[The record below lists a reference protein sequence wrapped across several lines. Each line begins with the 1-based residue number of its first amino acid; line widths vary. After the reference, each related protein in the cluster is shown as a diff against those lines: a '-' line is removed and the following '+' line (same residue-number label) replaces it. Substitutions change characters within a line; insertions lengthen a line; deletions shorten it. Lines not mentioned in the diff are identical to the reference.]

1 MPASNADLPPGQW
14 RSLILGMSAC
24 HTKPFIGSG
33 VLLEPN
39 AAAPTAIDP
48 GAASLVA
55 ESCDYCGAI
64 TLEWRKCKLI
74 CTNCRQINKSCAD
87 L

>member
-1 MPASNADLPPGQW
+1 
-14 RSLILGMSAC
+14 MSAC

-33 VLLEPN
+33 VLIAATAN
-39 AAAPTAIDP
+39 ASSDPRSAPVET
-48 GAASLVA
+48 
-55 ESCDYCGAI
+55 CDYCGAE

-74 CTNCRQINKSCAD
+74 CTTCRQINKSCAD

>member
-1 MPASNADLPPGQW
+1 
-14 RSLILGMSAC
+14 MSAC

-33 VLLEPN
+33 VLIVP
-39 AAAPTAIDP
+39 
-48 GAASLVA
+48 ASLA
-55 ESCDYCGAI
+55 PSENEGPPATSPEESCDYCGSN